1 MQSSPWITGDDPS
14 IAGAH
19 QASLLTRSI
28 WAVRKRFWNAIATLK
43 FRHNKPVAVP
53 VPRGDRRLNPVI
65 LADQFPG
72 IPVSNILVAD
82 RVPAD
87 EASPVVDGF
96 YRLQV
101 ALYRL
106 FPPMQRGLPP
116 IDADPRRALDEAYT
130 LAHRRL
136 FPAPLLPE
144 EYRRQVDLGHIAV
157 AGPYA
162 FYLERAPEGGFQW
175 DLRKLGRYE
184 HHEGL
189 RSLGV
194 RVLFEVDD
202 RARRLRATR
211 IECELGVAV
220 PGDERWELA
229 QKMALCAVTTH
240 LSLVRHFNWIHLAAG
255 GPLAIATRNDLPP
268 DHPLRRLL
276 WPHVHHTQLSNRVIT
291 LGQMAKGGD
300 FETTF
305 SFTHRGMCQL
315 YEETYAEYDA
325 IVIDPVREAE
335 RRGLLDAGF
344 DTPTLANRIAHFE
357 LMCRHAERYLHV
369 YYDSDRQLQED
380 VSFQA
385 WLEEWD
391 RLVPNGVRKL
401 LPDEITIDSAAR
413 LFGAIIYLVT
423 VEHEVVGTGLWNYQ
437 PWTHVQ
443 PVRIYRNGQREPLDV
458 YQRLINANYNL
469 NVHRTQLLTDFSY
482 LALDPRGAEAFRQFR
497 ADLLALQSKL
507 EKEPAAY
514 WKVHPTILE
523 ANINA

>member
-1 MQSSPWITGDDPS
+1 MQPSPWITGDDPFCDRAPR
-14 IAGAH
+14 AG
-19 QASLLTRSI
+19 LLDRSI
-28 WAVRKRFWNAIATLK
+28 WAVRKRFWNALATFK
-43 FRHNKPVAVP
+43 FRHNKPVGVP
-53 VPRGDRRLNPVI
+53 VPRRDRRLDPVI
-65 LADQFPG
+65 LAEQFPG

-87 EASPVVDGF
+87 EALPLVDGF
-96 YRLQV
+96 YWLQV
-101 ALYRL
+101 MLYRL

-116 IDADPRRALDEAYT
+116 IDADPQRALDEAYT

-136 FPAPLLPE
+136 FPAPRLPE
-144 EYRRQVDLGHIAV
+144 EYRRPVDLGHIAV

-162 FYLERAPEGGFQW
+162 FYLDRAPEGGFQW
-175 DLRKLGRYE
+175 DLRKLARYE
-184 HHEGL
+184 HHAGL

-194 RVLFEVDD
+194 RVLFGVDAC
-202 RARRLRATR
+202 ARRLRPTR
-211 IECELGVAV
+211 IECELGVSV

-255 GPLAIATRNDLPP
+255 GPLAMATRNHLPP

-276 WPHVHHTQLSNRVIT
+276 WPHVFHTQFSNRIVT

-300 FETTF
+300 FETIF

-315 YEETYAEYDA
+315 YEEAYADYDA
-325 IVIDPVREAE
+325 IVIDPAREAE

-344 DTPTLANRIAHFE
+344 DTPTLANRLAHFE
-357 LMCRHAERYLHV
+357 VMCRHAERYLRV
-369 YYDSDRQLQED
+369 YYGSDRQLQED
-380 VSFQA
+380 VGFQA
-385 WLEEWD
+385 WLDAWD

-401 LPDEITIDSAAR
+401 LPEEITLDSAAR

-423 VEHEVVGTGLWNYQ
+423 VEHEAVGTGLWDYQ
-437 PWTHVQ
+437 MWTHVQ

-458 YQRLINANYNL
+458 YQRLVNANYNL

-482 LALDPRGAEAFRQFR
+482 LALDQRGAEVFQQFR
-497 ADLLALQSKL
+497 ADLLALQSRL
-507 EKEPAAY
+507 EKEPPAR
-514 WKVHPTILE
+514 WKVYPTLLE